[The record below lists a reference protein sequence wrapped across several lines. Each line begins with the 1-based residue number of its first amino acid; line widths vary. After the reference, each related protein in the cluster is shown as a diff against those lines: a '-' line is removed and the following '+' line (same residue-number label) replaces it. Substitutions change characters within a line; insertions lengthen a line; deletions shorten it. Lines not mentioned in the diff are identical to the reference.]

1 MSGMGSRNKRDGQLL
16 NSSMIIIYNKRSH
29 LVFSEY
35 PANAGL
41 FSRADD
47 RISCLPL
54 HVKTCL
60 LSPGMKK

>member
-1 MSGMGSRNKRDGQLL
+1 MAPRYKRDGQLL
-16 NSSMIIIYNKRSH
+16 NGSMTIIYNKRNY

-41 FSRADD
+41 FSPADD

-60 LSPGMKK
+60 LSPGMRK